1 MLESSQLK
9 VHVSGGVS
17 QKVSTQTGDNTLK
30 SGKQILSFSLSLSH
44 TPTHTQTRIMLEST
58 HLNVTPVSGGVRQK
72 IIIQIGDKW
81 KQLNSKC

>member
-9 VHVSGGVS
+9 VHVSGGAS
-17 QKVSTQTGDNTLK
+17 QKVSTQTRDNALK
-30 SGKQILSFSLSLSH
+30 SGKQILSFSLSH
-44 TPTHTQTRIMLEST
+44 THPHTQIRIMLENT

-72 IIIQIGDKW
+72 LIIQIGDKW